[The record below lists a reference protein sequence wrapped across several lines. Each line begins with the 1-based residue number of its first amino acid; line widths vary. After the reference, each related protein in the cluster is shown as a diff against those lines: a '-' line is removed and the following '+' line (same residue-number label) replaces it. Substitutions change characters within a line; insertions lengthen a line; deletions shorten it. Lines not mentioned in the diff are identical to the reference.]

1 MSRFGVA
8 FEAHVVFLVSHL
20 LVAFSRVAFACR
32 VTNESVTRFWQY
44 IASRRQSQRIILSEK
59 SSDTTRTEMA
69 APTTNIQ
76 VVMAQPSK
84 PPPGG
89 IKWKALF
96 DSQNPMSNKILFC
109 NSITSELLPWIGFV
123 RPTGKEFTFTTIP
136 ISHEQQA
143 VVNNI
148 EAQVVQLLSQYDWCR
163 EFALAKT
170 ETIYPKTANCTF
182 YERREDGRLY
192 HTKPVEGDLHN
203 TPEKNLHV
211 GALLHVNGVYFD
223 YAKHTAKLT
232 FKLVSATY
240 SWTEQETAED
250 LSSSYFAMFGPI
262 VSEGQPK
269 PPPQQPLQQPKPQ
282 PLLPS
287 QPTPQQSQLFDAVE
301 MAASVSGIATAQQ
314 EQLPF
319 DREAFLTSLS
329 KARSVNGVNR
339 KMRLL
344 QKEPMDSIT
353 RKWCESEAC
362 RVMYAL
368 SKREDEKKRRKE
380 VEEEEEEDTTPVSKK
395 LKPLTLQR
403 QNNGAAEYFKVVTE
417 QSNDSLGKIFDTDNE
432 EEEEED

>member
-1 MSRFGVA
+1 MFLVSR
-8 FEAHVVFLVSHL
+8 FLVSHL

-59 SSDTTRTEMA
+59 SSDITRTEMA

-109 NSITSELLPWIGFV
+109 NSNTSELLPWIGFV

-136 ISHEQQA
+136 ISHEQHA

-148 EAQVVQLLSQYDWCR
+148 EAQVAQLLSQYDWSR
-163 EFALAKT
+163 EFALTKT
-170 ETIYPKTANCTF
+170 ETIYPKTANTTF

-192 HTKPVEGDLHN
+192 PTKPVEGELHN
-203 TPEKNLHV
+203 TPEKNLHI

-262 VSEGQPK
+262 VSMGQPK
-269 PPPQQPLQQPKPQ
+269 PPPQQPLQQPKP
-282 PLLPS
+282 LL
-287 QPTPQQSQLFDAVE
+287 PTPQQPQLFDAVE
-301 MAASVSGIATAQQ
+301 MAASVSGIVTTQQ
-314 EQLPF
+314 EQHKF
-319 DREAFLTSLS
+319 DREAFLTSLA
-329 KARSVNGVNR
+329 KARSVNGVHR

-353 RKWCESEAC
+353 REWCESEA
-362 RVMYAL
+362 RRAMYAL
-368 SKREDEKKRRKE
+368 SKKDVEKKRCK
-380 VEEEEEEDTTPVSKK
+380 EEEEDTTPVSKK

-403 QNNGAAEYFKVVTE
+403 QNNGAAECFKVMTE
-417 QSNDSLGKIFDTDNE
+417 QSNDSLGHIFDTDD
-432 EEEEED
+432 EEEDED